1 MQLTQLD
8 TLIYN
13 IETAEI
19 RRQRQKQ
26 AEITEQNIL
35 QERRKNRAEK
45 ERESRK
51 SSPDNK
57 GSNGSSDSDDSS
69 DVPLT
74 DYFYKLRKRNQTAAP
89 SYRFN
94 EYDDLINSAIR
105 HEMDEVKG
113 AGNLGRG
120 KDIATIIDADNEENQ
135 EQGAGNVSDAEPP
148 PKAEKKEDEES
159 SGSDIIRPKK
169 IMKRKK
175 KNRKLNNL
183 DVSSE
188 EERGSDE
195 DFKGE
200 VSILQNFLGANSV
213 DSFKTHLQAIAKWTK
228 KIYQCQVLVKVRLIC
243 HQRRA
248 KTETSEAP
256 QGTVQSVTIKGS
268 STTAT
273 LTVMM
278 NH

>member
-1 MQLTQLD
+1 MKPIIFLIPSGNWYCPLCCHKKLIDNLSDQLSQLD

-26 AEITEQNIL
+26 VEISEQNIL
-35 QERRKNRAEK
+35 QERRKNRADK

-51 SSPDNK
+51 SPPENK
-57 GSNGSSDSDDSS
+57 EDSNGSSNSDDSS

-120 KDIATIIDADNEENQ
+120 KDIATIIEADKEEKEQVEENRSDT
-135 EQGAGNVSDAEPP
+135 EQQ
-148 PKAEKKEDEES
+148 PKAEKNEDEES

-169 IMKRKK
+169 LNKRKK

-195 DFKGE
+195 DFKG
-200 VSILQNFLGANSV
+200 VQPFLLYFS
-213 DSFKTHLQAIAKWTK
+213 SHL
-228 KIYQCQVLVKVRLIC
+228 
-243 HQRRA
+243 
-248 KTETSEAP
+248 
-256 QGTVQSVTIKGS
+256 
-268 STTAT
+268 TTDEF
-273 LTVMM
+273 
-278 NH
+278 

>member
-1 MQLTQLD
+1 MFSSCLKPIIFLIPSGNWYCPLCCHKKLVDNLSDQLTQLD
-8 TLIYN
+8 NLIYN

-35 QERRKNRAEK
+35 QERRKIRAEK
-45 ERESRK
+45 ERETRK
-51 SSPDNK
+51 SPSENR
-57 GSNGSSDSDDSS
+57 GSNRSSDSDSSS

-120 KDIATIIDADNEENQ
+120 KDIATIIEADKEEKQ
-135 EQGAGNVSDAEPP
+135 EDENASDAEKPT
-148 PKAEKKEDEES
+148 KTEKNEDEES

-175 KNRKLNNL
+175 KGRKLNNL

-195 DFKGE
+195 DFKGKN
-200 VSILQNFLGANSV
+200 LNKNN
-213 DSFKTHLQAIAKWTK
+213 
-228 KIYQCQVLVKVRLIC
+228 
-243 HQRRA
+243 
-248 KTETSEAP
+248 EA
-256 QGTVQSVTIKGS
+256 
-268 STTAT
+268 
-273 LTVMM
+273 
-278 NH
+278 